1 MTDLSNSSWRVNAAC
16 MARASCSQSLV
27 EPSMSVNRN
36 VRVPIGGLTTT
47 QSSSLLPLKGH
58 YSSGTFLGFFVRQVP
73 GDDCAAHFE
82 SLRRHRGRP
91 RAGHRLTGCSMGCST
106 WSPETSGHSLYHLRF
121 TCKSALS
128 ESRRADSNRLP
139 LLQLRVCG
147 QWLPKIAQECKS
159 RISKQFLVPSI
170 AHYCRAL
177 RPG

>member
-1 MTDLSNSSWRVNAAC
+1 MALLKISSWRVSAAC
-16 MARASCSQSLV
+16 MAGALFSQSLV

-121 TCKSALS
+121 TCKSAFF

-139 LLQLRVCG
+139 LLQLRVIT
-147 QWLPKIAQECKS
+147 Q
-159 RISKQFLVPSI
+159 
-170 AHYCRAL
+170 AL
-177 RPG
+177 QGFA